1 MFLPDI
7 NTSDKSNN
15 KYDISVAIAA
25 PKAPNLGIRIIFII
39 TFESALKEVS
49 IANNLSIPCGKK
61 YCVLKVV
68 DHAIKSNETES
79 IISKLPVSSNSLP
92 KYNTEKSFPN
102 VINPNTNNDAKAET
116 YLNVIAKTLVFLFF

>member
-68 DHAIKSNETES
+68 DHAIKSIGQEIIAICRYTCKETGRLVYANFNLDEF
-79 IISKLPVSSNSLP
+79 IREI
-92 KYNTEKSFPN
+92 E
-102 VINPNTNNDAKAET
+102 NNIPENIKNIDD
-116 YLNVIAKTLVFLFF
+116 